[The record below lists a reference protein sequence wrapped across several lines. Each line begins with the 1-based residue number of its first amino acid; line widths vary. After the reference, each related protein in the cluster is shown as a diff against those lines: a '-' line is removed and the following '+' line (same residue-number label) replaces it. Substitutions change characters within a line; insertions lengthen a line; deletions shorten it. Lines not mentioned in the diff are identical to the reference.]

1 MDINELINQFL
12 SEQKVSPNTLQHY
25 REDLNIFKK
34 YLETVEV
41 LDHETIPNFKRQL
54 NMLSKYTRLNYLRLA
69 NRFLTYLKQHNHTTL
84 DLIFTLPKVERT
96 RPVNRNTLN
105 YAILVAD
112 TFEEPAK
119 SRQKLIAALF
129 YLDKLKLAE
138 IINLKLTDL
147 NLETMEL
154 RLFSRQLFVIINR
167 RTRDYLVQYLKQ
179 RQLLDTKTDYL
190 FLTAHGQRLTY
201 SRLQKRFKI

>member
-1 MDINELINQFL
+1 MEH
-12 SEQKVSPNTLQHY
+12 P
-25 REDLNIFKK
+25 
-34 YLETVEV
+34 
-41 LDHETIPNFKRQL
+41 FKRQL

-69 NRFLTYLKQHNHTTL
+69 NRFLTYLSANNHTTL
-84 DLIFTLPKVERT
+84 DLKFTLPKVERT
-96 RPVNRNTLN
+96 RPANRNTLN

-112 TFEEPAK
+112 TFDEPAK

-129 YLDKLKLAE
+129 YLDKFKLAE

-154 RLFSRQLFVIINR
+154 RVFSRQLFVQLKKK
-167 RTRDYLVQYLKQ
+167 TVPYLLDYLKQ
-179 RQLLDTKTDYL
+179 RQLLEGNSDYL

-201 SRLQKRFKI
+201 SRLQKRFTI